1 MKVVQSEACIP
12 QHKLVVCGFKLV
24 DRVEKKREVFVSKCK
39 IWKLKEKD
47 LYLNFEVKF
56 RLKRDVRCEGGE
68 CVEVFADEHSRRG

>member
-12 QHKLVVCGFKLV
+12 VCEFKLV

-56 RLKRDVRCEGGE
+56 SLRRDVRCEGGE
-68 CVEVFADEHSRRG
+68 RVEVFADEHSRRG